1 MKPLSADFLSQGRAS
16 RDDTLRISLE
26 PFIRAETLAQKYE
39 VDLSDALQIITV
51 KHGRFKNWACESKT
65 VLATRDGRLANA
77 AEQEGLRVWN
87 CLKSPKPPEVCS

>member
-1 MKPLSADFLSQGRAS
+1 L
-16 RDDTLRISLE
+16 DDTLKISLAT
-26 PFIRAETLAQKYE
+26 FNQAETLAQEYE

-65 VLATRDGRLANA
+65 VLATCDGGLANA